1 MGADDVA
8 EALTLLAA
16 EGRNP
21 QFDQILWDAERSVLS
36 FRRCGIGDFVNLW
49 LNAEDGHLAE
59 RNGGSAAD
67 SQVLWG
73 EDL

>member
-1 MGADDVA
+1 MGADDVF

-36 FRRCGIGDFVNLW
+36 FRRCGIEDFVNLW
-49 LNAEDGHLAE
+49 LNVDDGYHLAE
-59 RNGGSAAD
+59 RNGGPAAD
-67 SQVLWG
+67 SKVLWTDG
-73 EDL
+73 